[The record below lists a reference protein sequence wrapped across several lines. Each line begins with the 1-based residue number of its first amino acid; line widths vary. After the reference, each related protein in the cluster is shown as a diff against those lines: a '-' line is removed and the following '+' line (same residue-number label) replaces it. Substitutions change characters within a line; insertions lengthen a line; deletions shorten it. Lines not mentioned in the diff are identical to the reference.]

1 MTQDVNWLA
10 VERDYCA
17 GVFPLDAICARH
29 GITEAE
35 LKKYV
40 KERKLRR
47 EDFLQDNRRY
57 LAVIDPDDVRETVI
71 TGAQLEEI
79 FTPSELE
86 KAALITATSM
96 VELHRSEFANA
107 RKHLNGFAQWISA
120 SKDNMRVPHPEAS
133 LQEHG
138 VSAKIQNMMLNSYSA
153 YVGSLMKIIQ
163 LERQTYNL
171 DAVQSEK
178 EVDTAA
184 EQQNVLLLALKEELN
199 TLMEAKSA
207 YAGDDKTVYASEPIL
222 VEEKKDG

>member
-1 MTQDVNWLA
+1 MPQDVNWLA

-29 GITEAE
+29 RISESA
-35 LKKYV
+35 LKKFV
-40 KERKLRR
+40 KEKKLRR
-47 EDFLQDNRRY
+47 SDLIQDNKQY
-57 LAVIDPDDVRETVI
+57 LTVIDPDDVRETVI
-71 TGAQLEEI
+71 TGQSLQEV

-86 KAALITATSM
+86 KAALITAASM
-96 VELHRSEFANA
+96 VELHRTEFASA
-107 RKHLNGFAQWISA
+107 RKHLNSFAQWITD
-120 SKDNMRVPHPEAS
+120 SKNNMKVPHPEAS
-133 LQEHG
+133 LQDHG
-138 VSAKIQNMMLNSYSA
+138 INAKIQNMMINSYSA

-222 VEEKKDG
+222 IEEKKE